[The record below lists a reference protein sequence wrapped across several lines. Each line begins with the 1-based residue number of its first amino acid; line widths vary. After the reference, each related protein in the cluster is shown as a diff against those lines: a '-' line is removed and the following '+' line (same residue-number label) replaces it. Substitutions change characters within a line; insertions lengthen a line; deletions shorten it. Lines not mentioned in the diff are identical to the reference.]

1 MDPPLP
7 MRIFDLATA
16 TDPFRKKILILG
28 RATPDGDLE
37 LWEHDSTPGG
47 IDVSSPSISYG
58 LNANIFIRASG
69 TGPLT
74 YQWLRD
80 GQPITD
86 DSAFEGAQSPAM
98 SIDAG
103 SLRCNTFSLSCRVCG
118 SCGCQTSTTE
128 FFSFGYVGD
137 FNVDGGVDGQDI
149 EAFILAW
156 EAGGRSADVNCDG
169 GIDGGDIEAFFR
181 CWSDNCDR

>member
-1 MDPPLP
+1 
-7 MRIFDLATA
+7 
-16 TDPFRKKILILG
+16 
-28 RATPDGDLE
+28 
-37 LWEHDSTPGG
+37 
-47 IDVSSPSISYG
+47 
-58 LNANIFIRASG
+58 
-69 TGPLT
+69 
-74 YQWLRD
+74 
-80 GQPITD
+80 
-86 DSAFEGAQSPAM
+86 M
-98 SIDAG
+98 SIDAA
-103 SLRCNTFSLSCRVCG
+103 SLRCSTFHLSCRVCG

-156 EAGGRSADVNCDG
+156 EAGGGSADVNCDG